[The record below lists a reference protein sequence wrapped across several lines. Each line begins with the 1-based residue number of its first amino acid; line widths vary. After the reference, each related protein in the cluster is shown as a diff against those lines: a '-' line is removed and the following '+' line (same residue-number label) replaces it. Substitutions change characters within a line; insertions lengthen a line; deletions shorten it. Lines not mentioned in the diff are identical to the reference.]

1 VKVTVDIE
9 LTVEQL
15 AAAFCDL
22 DDDAQAKFFVECA
35 RLAEKWSGTNFDQFF
50 QVGRHLRTCSCSTPE
65 ARELIR
71 RIVAG
76 MKVE

>member
-1 VKVTVDIE
+1 MKLTIDIE
-9 LTVEQL
+9 VTVEQL
-15 AAAFCDL
+15 AAAFCEM

-35 RLAEKWSGTNFDQFF
+35 KIAAAWPPGRDQFF
-50 QVGRHLRTCSCSTPE
+50 DVGHHLRTCSCSTAE

-76 MKVE
+76 MEVP